1 MPAPLQDFARINP
14 FMITINAMRAL
25 WLGLPAGNY
34 VWGRWRGRSGS
45 RSCSRRWRCRGTAS
59 TRGRER
65 RDGGHRRAPAAGRR
79 PPAHGAG
86 LGLGYMPGRLTPLAQ
101 SAAAWLRHHVR
112 LRGLEPDEGGEQGS
126 ELAESLHAALE
137 ETVRGFIV

>member
-1 MPAPLQDFARINP
+1 
-14 FMITINAMRAL
+14 
-25 WLGLPAGNY
+25 
-34 VWGRWRGRSGS
+34 
-45 RSCSRRWRCRGTAS
+45 
-59 TRGRER
+59 
-65 RDGGHRRAPAAGRR
+65 
-79 PPAHGAG
+79 
-86 LGLGYMPGRLTPLAQ
+86 MPGRLTPLAQ